1 MLTENTVTKLQE
13 MHLSAMA
20 KAFKDQMTD
29 PNMADM
35 SFEDRFGLLVDHEWT
50 TRKNNHLKRLIKNA
64 GFAESGACVED
75 IEYHADRN
83 LDKAQIARLA
93 IHRRPPQRYASWR
106 NWKWKDIFG
115 LRSRHGG
122 GEKIL
127 HREIRA
133 LAGASHRTRHCP

>member
-75 IEYHADRN
+75 IEYHSDRN
-83 LDKAQIARLA
+83 LDILSFSFSISSSSFTLNGCSGKSSIIATATLRTFSLFA
-93 IHRRPPQRYASWR
+93 SVGEYSSCKVFVSSMRPS
-106 NWKWKDIFG
+106 K
-115 LRSRHGG
+115 
-122 GEKIL
+122 
-127 HREIRA
+127 
-133 LAGASHRTRHCP
+133 

>member
-64 GFAESGACVED
+64 GLQ
-75 IEYHADRN
+75 N
-83 LDKAQIARLA
+83 
-93 IHRRPPQRYASWR
+93 
-106 NWKWKDIFG
+106 
-115 LRSRHGG
+115 
-122 GEKIL
+122 
-127 HREIRA
+127 RA
-133 LAGASHRTRHCP
+133 LAWRILNTTLTEIWIRRRLQGWQAAITSQTTTTLCFLAQLEVERHIWLALSAWRR